1 MILYKLESEVNIVN
15 IGDRIKKIR
24 KEFDLTQTEFA
35 SRIGSV
41 QNTIARYE
49 MNNRTPSASVIVL
62 ICKEFNVNEEWLRTG
77 NGEMFLPRSRNQTIT
92 DFAENLINE
101 PDSFKKRLFEGLAA
115 LDEKDWE
122 YLEKITMKLSIKEEA
137 QETTA
142 SLEAAYEQALG
153 IVPKTNLSASS
164 TINEKEGKVKEA

>member
-1 MILYKLESEVNIVN
+1 MNIMN
-15 IGDRIKKIR
+15 IGERIKKIR
-24 KEFDLTQTEFA
+24 KKFDLTQTELA
-35 SRIGSV
+35 NRIGSA

-49 MNNRTPSASVIVL
+49 MNSRTPSASVIVL

-92 DFAENLINE
+92 DFAKNLINE

-122 YLEKITMKLSIKEEA
+122 YLEKIAIKLSMKEKAKEEIA
-137 QETTA
+137 VKETTA
-142 SLEAAYEQALG
+142 SLEAAYEQALS
-153 IVPKTNLSASS
+153 IAPKTNLSVLNI
-164 TINEKEGKVKEA
+164 TEEKKEIKEA

>member
-1 MILYKLESEVNIVN
+1 MLLFNLESEVNIVN
-15 IGDRIKKIR
+15 IGERIKKIR

-35 SRIGSV
+35 NRIGSA

-77 NGEMFLPRSRNQTIT
+77 NGEMFMLCSRNQAIT

-122 YLEKITMKLSIKEEA
+122 YLEKIAMKLSTKEEPA
-137 QETTA
+137 KETTA
-142 SLEAAYEQALG
+142 SLEAAYEKALG
-153 IVPKTNLSASS
+153 IAPKTNLSASS
-164 TINEKEGKVKEA
+164 ITEEEKEIKEA